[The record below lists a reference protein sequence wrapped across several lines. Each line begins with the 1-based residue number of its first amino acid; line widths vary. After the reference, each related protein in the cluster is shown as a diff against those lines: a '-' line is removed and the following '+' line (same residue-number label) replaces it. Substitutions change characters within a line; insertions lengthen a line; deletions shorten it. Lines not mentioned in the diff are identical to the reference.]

1 VQLARLASQPAVLF
15 RPAHRILI
23 NFAAQKVATG
33 KGLTLWRV
41 DGESEVFLDDKMIH
55 GRPGDMHEIKLK
67 WHGFIEIDENRMT
80 RLVMSANGSEKLKFA
95 RLFDMA
101 CQVRF
106 GIIGEPVTSAEK
118 K

>member
-1 VQLARLASQPAVLF
+1 
-15 RPAHRILI
+15 
-23 NFAAQKVATG
+23 
-33 KGLTLWRV
+33 
-41 DGESEVFLDDKMIH
+41 
-55 GRPGDMHEIKLK
+55 MHEIKLK

-80 RLVMSANGSEKLKFA
+80 RLVLSADGSEKLKFA

-118 K
+118 KVKQ